1 MQKLRGGF
9 ASRAFTFD
17 RKKTWKTDP
26 PCPTS
31 ASLQPSVYL
40 YLFPCFSFSLSLF
53 FIYKFLYFPFEAMR
67 VEVAVATVCFRRFT
81 VISQRYVF
89 VLPYLE
95 RKGIIALA
103 SSSLPLQR
111 PVEQICFP
119 ILVYRLIEQVQK
131 VTLQRVRQMS
141 LYLDEMSYVSFLS
154 CFFFSF
160 FQSIKNI
167 WSQFRNSLRN
177 ISFE

>member
-1 MQKLRGGF
+1 
-9 ASRAFTFD
+9 
-17 RKKTWKTDP
+17 
-26 PCPTS
+26 
-31 ASLQPSVYL
+31 
-40 YLFPCFSFSLSLF
+40 
-53 FIYKFLYFPFEAMR
+53 MR

-95 RKGIIALA
+95 CKGIIALA
-103 SSSLPLQR
+103 SSSLLLQR
-111 PVEQICFP
+111 PVEQIGFP

-141 LYLDEMSYVSFLS
+141 LYLVEMSYVSFLC

-160 FQSIKNI
+160 FSIN
-167 WSQFRNSLRN
+167 
-177 ISFE
+177 

>member
-1 MQKLRGGF
+1 
-9 ASRAFTFD
+9 
-17 RKKTWKTDP
+17 
-26 PCPTS
+26 
-31 ASLQPSVYL
+31 
-40 YLFPCFSFSLSLF
+40 
-53 FIYKFLYFPFEAMR
+53 MR
-67 VEVAVATVCFRRFT
+67 VEVAVATVYFRRFT

-177 ISFE
+177 ITFE